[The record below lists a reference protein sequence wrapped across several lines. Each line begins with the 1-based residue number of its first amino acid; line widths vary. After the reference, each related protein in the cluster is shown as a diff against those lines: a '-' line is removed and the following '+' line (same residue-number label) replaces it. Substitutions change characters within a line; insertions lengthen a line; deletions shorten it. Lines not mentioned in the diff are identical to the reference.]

1 LPRTL
6 AARPVNGRIAP
17 KVPTMHTAAT
27 FGVAVLQLDE
37 PRAVHPVCGP
47 PPRNAGDPAPVIMRQ
62 AQDHLRIAG
71 GIHEMVVH
79 RLFSAGLTLETALG
93 LMGDHPVAGRIQA
106 AISELDLAIQDYRTA
121 LFDHHR
127 P

>member
-1 LPRTL
+1 MPRAL
-6 AARPVNGRIAP
+6 AARPVNGRIGP
-17 KVPTMHTAAT
+17 KLPTMHTAAT
-27 FGVAVLQLDE
+27 FGVAVIQLDE
-37 PRAVHPVCGP
+37 PRAVQPVRGP

>member
-1 LPRTL
+1 
-6 AARPVNGRIAP
+6 
-17 KVPTMHTAAT
+17 VPTMHTAAT
-27 FGVAVLQLDE
+27 FGVAVIQLDE
-37 PRAVHPVCGP
+37 PRAVQPVRGP
-47 PPRNAGDPAPVIMRQ
+47 PPRNPDDPPPVIMRQ

-71 GIHEMVVH
+71 GIHEIVVH

-106 AISELDLAIQDYRTA
+106 AISELDLAILDYRTA
-121 LFDHHR
+121 LFDQHR